1 MAHLRAYLFELGTLA
16 ILLVLPLFVTAPY
29 ILHVFIMLFYV
40 AMLAVSWNIL
50 GGLTGQFSLGHAA
63 FMAIGAYCSTL
74 LVIKF
79 NVTPWLGMLAGGL
92 LAGLIAVVTF
102 YPCFVLKGPYF
113 ALATIAFAE
122 TFRNLFTNWGMVG
135 KAQGLLL
142 PMFQK
147 SWYYF
152 QFDGKS
158 PYYYIGLC
166 LLLLIY
172 VSFIML
178 ERSRLGYG
186 FKCVRE
192 DEDTSSAIGINVLK
206 HKLYAAFLSAAFT
219 AIAGGFYAQYVRYID
234 PDLMLGGYSIEI
246 VLPAIIGGIGTVGGP
261 LLGAFILIP
270 ISEYLRVVLG
280 NVIPGAHLIA
290 YAVLLI
296 LIIRLKPFGL
306 IDWLKNIS
314 WYRQLVGTNR
324 E

>member
-1 MAHLRAYLFELGTLA
+1 MACLRAYLFELGTLA
-16 ILLVLPLFVTAPY
+16 ILIVLPLFVTAPY

-63 FMAIGAYCSTL
+63 FVAIGAYCSTL
-74 LVIKF
+74 LLIKF
-79 NVTPWLGMLAGGL
+79 NVTPWLGMLAGGF
-92 LAGLIAVVTF
+92 LAGLIAIVVF

-142 PMFQK
+142 PMFEK

-166 LLLLIY
+166 LLLLTY
-172 VSFIML
+172 TSFIML

-206 HKLYAAFLSAAFT
+206 YKLYAAFLSAAFT
-219 AIAGGFYAQYVRYID
+219 AVAGD
-234 PDLMLGGYSIEI
+234 SMLSMC
-246 VLPAIIGGIGTVGGP
+246 V
-261 LLGAFILIP
+261 
-270 ISEYLRVVLG
+270 ISTLTLCWA
-280 NVIPGAHLIA
+280 VI
-290 YAVLLI
+290 
-296 LIIRLKPFGL
+296 R
-306 IDWLKNIS
+306 
-314 WYRQLVGTNR
+314 
-324 E
+324 